1 MKQMETLP
9 NGLRFQVGIDIAE
22 VDRIAA
28 SLKKFG
34 DRFKERNFSAEEIAY
49 CDAKHQPEM
58 HYAGRWAAKE
68 AFLKA
73 IGIGIMRGIPMSALS
88 IMPPA
93 GRTRPS
99 LTVAGK
105 AQLVLADRNV
115 VAWDLNI
122 THSRATAIAAAVV
135 FFSE

>member
-1 MKQMETLP
+1 METLP

-49 CDAKHQPEM
+49 CDAKRDSAM

-73 IGIGIMRGIPMSALS
+73 IGIGIMRGIPMSDLS

-99 LTVAGK
+99 LAVSNK
-105 AQLVLADRNV
+105 ARSVLADRKV

-122 THSRATAIAAAVV
+122 THSRSIAVAAAVA